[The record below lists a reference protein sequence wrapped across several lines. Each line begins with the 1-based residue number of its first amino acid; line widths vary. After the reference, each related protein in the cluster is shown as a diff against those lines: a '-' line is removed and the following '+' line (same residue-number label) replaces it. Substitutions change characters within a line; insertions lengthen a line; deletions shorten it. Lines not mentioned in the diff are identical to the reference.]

1 MSGPGRPARRLSGA
15 VLTVLLAFVVLVAG
29 ACSAPVDSGPKAIR
43 EANIPVGLR
52 SETSLTT
59 VTTVP
64 TGATA
69 EVTVYFINREERL
82 QAVTRQVSAPVT
94 VEKVLQKLFAGPNRS
109 EAESAGLR
117 TAISADTAIR
127 SAEVKNQIVTV
138 DTSKYFAFGDLPDQI
153 TAFAQVV
160 FTALDVEGVTGV
172 VFAQDGRRL
181 NAFEGTGIAT
191 HLPLGRAAYPQATPR

>member
-1 MSGPGRPARRLSGA
+1 VSGPVRPARLSGA
-15 VLTVLLAFVVLVAG
+15 VLTALLAVVVLLAG

-43 EANIPVGLR
+43 EASIPLGLR
-52 SETSLTT
+52 SETSSTT
-59 VTTVP
+59 VTTAP
-64 TGATA
+64 TGATV

-82 QAVTRQVSAPVT
+82 QAVTRQVSAPAT

-109 EAESAGLR
+109 EAENAGLR
-117 TAISADTAIR
+117 TAISDETAIL

-138 DTSKYFAFGDLPDQI
+138 DTSKYFPFGDLPDQI

-172 VFAQDGRRL
+172 VFAQNGRRL
-181 NAFEGTGIAT
+181 NAFEGTGLPT